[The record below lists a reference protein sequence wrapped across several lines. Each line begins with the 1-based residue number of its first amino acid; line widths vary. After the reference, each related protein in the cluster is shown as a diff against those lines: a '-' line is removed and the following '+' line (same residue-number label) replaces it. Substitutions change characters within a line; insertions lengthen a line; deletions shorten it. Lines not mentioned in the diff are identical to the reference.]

1 MYLIE
6 IEEKTIFIKN
16 VLPVNGNGRNKKYM
30 RARECNSLRRGRKKR
45 EDWKRLA
52 DIGNF
57 IPSKVSRK
65 REKKFLPNTVNVW
78 THGQT
83 LNLHAYKQKA
93 TEKLTDSLMAA
104 KTGYKIPTKK
114 WKIFFQVS

>member
-30 RARECNSLRRGRKKR
+30 RARESVIAWGEAEKKR

-83 LNLHAYKQKA
+83 LNPHAYK
-93 TEKLTDSLMAA
+93 
-104 KTGYKIPTKK
+104 
-114 WKIFFQVS
+114 